1 MISITSTDARVPL
14 ETPCMR
20 TLSLR
25 SDYELGYGLQLPR
38 ERGLLNPV
46 ALDAHGVAV
55 LILTVL
61 ALFLFTRDRI
71 PLESSSLTILILL
84 VGGFTLFPYLK
95 DGQQVVGARD
105 FFAGFGNEA
114 LVAICA
120 LMMVGKALET
130 TGALQPLANIVSRA
144 WSTRPVLA
152 LITTL
157 VAAAI
162 LSAFMN
168 NTPIVVLLMP
178 ILVGAS
184 LRAKFPVSE
193 VMMPM
198 GLATIIGGMSTTIGT
213 STNLLVVGI
222 SHDLGMHDFSM
233 FEWVLPVAIVGG
245 AGVLFLWLVAPKLLP
260 DRAPPLADISP
271 RIFSAQLNIKE
282 GGFADGSTLSEVLA
296 KAEGNMRVDKIQR
309 SESLFLAKLPSVML
323 QPGDRLFVK
332 DTPENLKYYEQLLGA
347 TLFNISDSEHPVND
361 ETPLRAEGQQ
371 LAEIVITRGSPLH
384 LRSLAAARF
393 TASYGLMPLAL
404 HRARASSSQVTGD
417 LNLIRLRA
425 GDVLLVQG
433 TSDSIKSL
441 RDSGSILVLDG
452 TTDLPHTHRAKRAL
466 GIMGGVI
473 LVAALGIMPISV
485 AAVVGLG
492 LMIATGCLNWRD
504 AAGALSIPVVM
515 IIVTSLALGKALM
528 STGTA
533 TYLALGFVSATSAMP
548 AAFILSAFML
558 LMTLM
563 TNVVS
568 NNAAAVIGTPIAI
581 SIAQQ
586 LGVSSEPFVLAV
598 LFGANMSFAT
608 PYGYQTNL
616 LILSAGGYKF
626 SDFLRVG
633 IPLTIIMWIGFSFI
647 LPIMYDL

>member
-1 MISITSTDARVPL
+1 
-14 ETPCMR
+14 
-20 TLSLR
+20 
-25 SDYELGYGLQLPR
+25 
-38 ERGLLNPV
+38 LNPI
-46 ALDAHGVAV
+46 AIDAHGVAV
-55 LILTVL
+55 LILTVI

-84 VGGFTLFPYLK
+84 VAGFTLFPYQR
-95 DGQQVVGARD
+95 DGEVLVSAAD

-130 TGALQPLANIVSRA
+130 TGALLPLANVVSRA

-152 LITTL
+152 LLITL
-157 VAAAI
+157 IAAAI

-184 LRAKFPVSE
+184 LRAKFPVSG
-193 VMMPM
+193 VMLPM
-198 GLATIIGGMSTTIGT
+198 GLATIVGGMSTTIGT

-222 SHDLGMHDFSM
+222 SQDLGMHEFTM
-233 FEWVLPVAIVGG
+233 FEWVLPVAMV
-245 AGVLFLWLVAPKLLP
+245 AGVGLLFLWLVAPRLLP
-260 DRAPPLADISP
+260 DRTPPMADTSP
-271 RIFSAQLNIKE
+271 RIFSAQLNVQE
-282 GGFADGSTLSEVLA
+282 GGFADGKTLSEVLA
-296 KAEGNMRVDKIQR
+296 KADGNMRIDKIQR
-309 SESLFLAKLPSVML
+309 SESLFLAKLPSVIL

-332 DTPENLKYYEQLLGA
+332 DSPENLKHYEQILGA
-347 TLFNISDSEHPVND
+347 TLYNISDNEHPVD
-361 ETPLRAEGQQ
+361 EETPLKAEGQQ
-371 LAEIVITRGSPLH
+371 LAEVVVTRGSPLH

-393 TASYGLMPLAL
+393 SSSYGLLPLAL
-404 HRARASSSQVTGD
+404 HRARAPSSQVTGD
-417 LNLIRLRA
+417 LNMIRLRA

-433 TSDSIKSL
+433 SSDAIASL
-441 RDSGSILVLDG
+441 KDSGSMLVLDG
-452 TTDLPHTHRAKRAL
+452 TTQLPHTHRAKRAL
-466 GIMGGVI
+466 AVMGFV
-473 LVAALGIMPISV
+473 VAAAALGIMPI
-485 AAVVGLG
+485 AVSAMIGLG
-492 LMIATGCLNWRD
+492 LMIATGCLNWRE
-504 AAGALSIPVVM
+504 AASALSIPVVM

-528 STGTA
+528 GTGMA
-533 TYLALGFVSATSAMP
+533 DYLAFSFVGVASAMP
-548 AAFILSAFML
+548 TPFILSAFML

-563 TNVVS
+563 TNIVS

-581 SIAQQ
+581 AIATQ

-616 LILSAGGYKF
+616 LIMSAGGYKF

-633 IPLTIIMWIGFSFI
+633 IPLTIIMWVGFSLV
-647 LPIMYDL
+647 LPLLYDL

>member
-1 MISITSTDARVPL
+1 
-14 ETPCMR
+14 
-20 TLSLR
+20 
-25 SDYELGYGLQLPR
+25 
-38 ERGLLNPV
+38 LNPI
-46 ALDAHGVAV
+46 AIDAHGVAV
-55 LILTVL
+55 LILTVI

-84 VGGFTLFPYLK
+84 VAGFTLFPYQR
-95 DGQQVVGARD
+95 DGEVLVSAAD

-130 TGALQPLANIVSRA
+130 TGALLPLANVVSRA

-152 LITTL
+152 LLITL
-157 VAAAI
+157 IAAAI

-184 LRAKFPVSE
+184 LRAKFPVSG
-193 VMMPM
+193 VMLPM

-222 SHDLGMHDFSM
+222 SQDLGMHEFTM

-245 AGVLFLWLVAPKLLP
+245 VGLLFLWLVAPRLLP
-260 DRAPPLADISP
+260 DRTPPMADTSP
-271 RIFSAQLNIKE
+271 RIFSAQLNVQE
-282 GGFADGSTLSEVLA
+282 GGFADGKTLSEVLA
-296 KAEGNMRVDKIQR
+296 KADGNMRIDKIQR
-309 SESLFLAKLPSVML
+309 SESLFLAKLPSVVL

-332 DTPENLKYYEQLLGA
+332 DSPENLKHYEQILGA
-347 TLFNISDSEHPVND
+347 TLFNISDSEHPVD
-361 ETPLRAEGQQ
+361 EETPLKAEGQQ
-371 LAEIVITRGSPLH
+371 LAEVVVTRGSPLH

-393 TASYGLMPLAL
+393 SSSYGLLPLAL
-404 HRARASSSQVTGD
+404 HRARVQSSQVTGD
-417 LNLIRLRA
+417 LNMIRLRA

-433 TSDSIKSL
+433 SSDAIASL
-441 RDSGSILVLDG
+441 KDSGSMLVLDG
-452 TTDLPHTHRAKRAL
+452 TTQLPHTHRAKRAL
-466 GIMGGVI
+466 AVMGFV
-473 LVAALGIMPISV
+473 VAAAALGIMPI
-485 AAVVGLG
+485 AVSAMIGLG
-492 LMIATGCLNWRD
+492 LMIATGCLNWRE
-504 AAGALSIPVVM
+504 AASALSIPVVM

-528 STGTA
+528 GTGMA
-533 TYLALGFVSATSAMP
+533 DYLAFSFVGVASAMP
-548 AAFILSAFML
+548 TPFILSAFML

-563 TNVVS
+563 TNIVS

-581 SIAQQ
+581 AIATQ

-616 LILSAGGYKF
+616 LIMSAGGYKF

-633 IPLTIIMWIGFSFI
+633 IPLTIIMWVGFSLV
-647 LPIMYDL
+647 LPLLYDL